1 MTNSGVADNVRTLL
15 GFLRRV
21 EIGDPT
27 EPLPPPLPAARVVN
41 VPGRGEMFVRDG
53 PGAEKGT
60 NSGGTSIVLLH
71 GWTLSADLNWFAGGY
86 EVAAA
91 HGRVVAPDIRGH
103 GRGLRS
109 EQPFTL
115 EAAADDVAG
124 MLQEVDAAPGIL
136 VGYSMGG
143 SIALLCAARHPELVR
158 GLVLISTGLQWRAS
172 LWERVMW
179 LSMGFVEYGLRW
191 GTPKGITERYLRYSV
206 EHTPDLEPYLGW
218 VKAEVRRGDPADIGH
233 AAKALARF
241 DARQLVRDIDVPV
254 AVVVT
259 CRDHLI
265 RNRRQQELA
274 RSIPG
279 ARAIEVDGAHNAW
292 LIRAS
297 EFSSAVDEAI
307 GTVVQASA
315 PSSDGAASPRD
326 AASRDGGA
334 SRRPSGTAAPAA
346 HHHGS

>member
-1 MTNSGVADNVRTLL
+1 MTATRDAETGVAANVRTLL

-21 EIGDPT
+21 EGGDPT
-27 EPLPPPLPAARVVN
+27 EPLPPPLPEARLVN
-41 VPGRGEMFVRDG
+41 VPGRGEMFVRVGGEADS
-53 PGAEKGT
+53 GT
-60 NSGGTSIVLLH
+60 DIVLLH

-91 HGRVVAPDIRGH
+91 HGRVIAPDIRGH

-115 EAAADDVAG
+115 EAAADDLAG
-124 MLQEVDAAPGIL
+124 VLHAIDATPGVL

-191 GTPKGITERYLRYSV
+191 GTPEGITERYLRYSV

-241 DARQLVRDIDVPV
+241 DARQLVRAIDVPV
-254 AVVVT
+254 AVIVT

-274 RSIPG
+274 RTIPG
-279 ARAIEVDGAHNAW
+279 ARTIEVDGAHNAW
-292 LIRAS
+292 LIRAT
-297 EFSSAVDEAI
+297 EFSSAMNDAI
-307 GTVVQASA
+307 AMVVKASDR
-315 PSSDGAASPRD
+315 SRNGAASV
-326 AASRDGGA
+326 
-334 SRRPSGTAAPAA
+334 AAPDPSAEFCE
-346 HHHGS
+346 SR